1 MNTDPKTCPNHN
13 MRMVSSEVIY
23 DNKWCYG
30 EPIEDRYTFKC
41 LACGHTHELTLKLKP
56 TTK

>member
-1 MNTDPKTCPNHN
+1 